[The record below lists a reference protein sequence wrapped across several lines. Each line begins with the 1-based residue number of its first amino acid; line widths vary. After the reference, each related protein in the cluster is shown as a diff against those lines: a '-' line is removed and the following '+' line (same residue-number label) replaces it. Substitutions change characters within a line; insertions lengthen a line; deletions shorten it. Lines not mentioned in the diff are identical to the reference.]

1 MDHSTKIGFNF
12 GITSTIITIL
22 ALMIGLDSGTHLR
35 LAIIGGILI
44 IAIAD
49 SMSDALGIHISEE
62 GEGKHSQRQIW
73 RSTLTTFFTKFIL
86 ALIFLVP
93 IIIFELSLAIR
104 INLIFGLSLLGILS
118 YKIAIREKK
127 KPFKIISEHLI
138 FAIIVITIAYF
149 LGIWVANTFG

>member
-22 ALMIGLDSGTHLR
+22 ALMVGLNSGTHLR
-35 LAIIGGILI
+35 LAVIGGILI

-62 GEGKHSQRQIW
+62 GEGKHTSREIW
-73 RSTLTTFFTKFIL
+73 KSTLVTFFTKFIL

-93 IIIFELSLAIR
+93 ILVFDLSIAIK
-104 INLIFGLSLLGILS
+104 INLILGLAILGTLS
-118 YKIAIREKK
+118 YFIAKREKA
-127 KPFKIISEHLI
+127 KPIKIISEHLV
-138 FAIIVITIAYF
+138 FATIIITIAHF